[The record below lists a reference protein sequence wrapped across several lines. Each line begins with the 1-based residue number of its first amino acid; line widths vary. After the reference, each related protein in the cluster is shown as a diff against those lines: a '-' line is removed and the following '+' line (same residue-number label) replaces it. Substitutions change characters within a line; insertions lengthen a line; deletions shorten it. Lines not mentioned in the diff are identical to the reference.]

1 MSDVSKLGK
10 LNPTYNLE
18 KKDEVSKEKLREVAD
33 MYEKHFI
40 KEMMK
45 QMKSTVSEGTGMFKK
60 NNAEK
65 IFQEQLDDEYS
76 TQWNKQGRFGMSD
89 MIYDQLMDRY
99 GSQFGLKENL
109 EKPSGPIELN
119 QKKHEI
125 KDLKSTNEFSI
136 KIESKVPAGS
146 TKENQTVKNP
156 WAGTLQ
162 SKEMMNEDHTLYK
175 IKHDNGLESLIMIQ
189 GGSSDKTRF
198 LSSGDYLQAGDELG
212 LAQETSPLFWTVRS
226 NSKEA
231 ENNFGDSV

>member
-1 MSDVSKLGK
+1 MSDVTHLGK
-10 LNPTYNLE
+10 LNPTFNLE
-18 KKDEVSKEKLREVAD
+18 KKGEVSKEKLREVAD

-45 QMKSTVSEGTGMFKK
+45 QMKSTVSEGSGMFKK

-65 IFQEQLDDEYS
+65 IFQEQLDDEHAG
-76 TQWNKQGRFGMSD
+76 QWNKQGRFGMSD
-89 MIYDQLMDRY
+89 LIYNQLMDRY

-119 QKKHEI
+119 QKKHDI
-125 KDLKSTNEFSI
+125 KDLKSGDEFSI
-136 KIESKVPAGS
+136 KIETKEPAGAS
-146 TKENQTVKNP
+146 NENQTVKNP

-162 SKEMMNEDHTLYK
+162 SKELINDDHTLYK
-175 IKHDNGLESLIMIQ
+175 IKHDNGLESLITIQ
-189 GGSSDKTRF
+189 GGVSEKTRF

-212 LAQETSPLFWTVRS
+212 LAKEASPLFWMVRS

-231 ENNFGDSV
+231 